1 MAMGIDVQR
10 LYQQHFI
17 YLAVLA
23 LVARESRN
31 TSVENQRRATNHGYL
46 FLHRIVSFF
55 RKYPVAMV

>member
-10 LYQQHFI
+10 LFQQHFI

-31 TSVENQRRATNHGYL
+31 TSVQNQRRATNHGYL
-46 FLHRIVSFF
+46 FLHRIVSC
-55 RKYPVAMV
+55 V